1 MLLLLVSVL
10 GGKNVLS
17 EAGLFLEKWRA
28 AASVLGNEEEFVGL
42 PQNGGYNLANLSLE
56 FSCERLN

>member
-10 GGKNVLS
+10 GGKNVLP
-17 EAGLFLEKWRA
+17 EAGLFLEKRRA

-42 PQNGGYNLANLSLE
+42 PQNEGYNLANLSLK